1 MRQPLEPSVYQDLQ
15 CWIRPSIQPFQ
26 VIRSLL
32 SPGIVEE
39 AEEAVEAEEE
49 VVGEEV
55 KEGEETKEIKEVKE
69 KRGKFIQGIRQPDML
84 TNRLNSPVDAI
95 GSLASQLIFVK
106 NLEPALGRTSGYQ
119 NLINEIQA
127 SPQQ

>member
-1 MRQPLEPSVYQDLQ
+1 M
-15 CWIRPSIQPFQ
+15 
-26 VIRSLL
+26 IRSLL

-49 VVGEEV
+49 VVEEEV

-69 KRGKFIQGIRQPDML
+69 KRVKFIQGIRQPDML